1 MKLIHVFAALCVL
14 AVTSAAAM
22 ADVVSY
28 TGTLATPE
36 STFDVTLDL
45 TSASSVALQTY
56 GFGGGTNG
64 DGTLIAPGGTDPFL
78 AIFSGTGSAATML
91 TDALANPFGTSTDL
105 TNYASFAGCPPAG
118 IVNVGGQATCG
129 DIAMNLGVL
138 AAGMYT
144 IVLSDGQYVANAVFD
159 NGTLGEGFADLT
171 SGGFCNLSINGA
183 NCPNTSGAYALDV
196 TTTPLATPEPGTLL
210 LFGVGLSAL
219 SLRKRKVT

>member
-1 MKLIHVFAALCVL
+1 
-14 AVTSAAAM
+14 
-22 ADVVSY
+22 
-28 TGTLATPE
+28 
-36 STFDVTLDL
+36 
-45 TSASSVALQTY
+45 
-56 GFGGGTNG
+56 
-64 DGTLIAPGGTDPFL
+64 
-78 AIFSGTGSAATML
+78 ML
-91 TDALANPFGTSTDL
+91 TDASANPFGTSTDL

-118 IVNVGGQATCG
+118 TVNVGGQATCG

-171 SGGFCNLSINGA
+171 SGGFCNFSINGA

>member
-64 DGTLIAPGGTDPFL
+64 EGTLIAPGGTDPFL
-78 AIFSGTGSAATML
+78 AIFSGTGSAAAML
-91 TDALANPFGTSTDL
+91 TDASANPFGTSTDL

-118 IVNVGGQATCG
+118 TVNVGGQATCG

-171 SGGFCNLSINGA
+171 SGGFCNFSINGA